1 MNIDP
6 RGSSTDGDVVARSCV
21 MPPAAVVRRV
31 RRNAR
36 FRANN
41 RLTVFRSTGLLL
53 WFPAKSPGKLTEA
66 AMQPVTQYAKSGDV
80 HVAYQVFGNG
90 PINLVMV
97 PGFVSNI

>member
-6 RGSSTDGDVVARSCV
+6 RGLQSVWGSSTDRDVVERSCV

-53 WFPAKSPGKLTEA
+53 FPAKSPGKLTEA

-90 PINLVMV
+90 PINLIMV
-97 PGFVSNI
+97 P